1 MPSPIIKKM
10 DSMSKRVTD
19 LLPSTKGGI
28 LTNKWILYL
37 VLFFAIFDVF
47 HFYQKGDLQSV
58 MIFFI
63 VGILVSFFSKNMVVI
78 LIIAIASTHM
88 IRYGKRLTEG
98 FKDDGDEE
106 FADKGEET
114 EEFADE
120 TDETEKP
127 KEEFEG
133 ETDETEKP
141 KETEKPNTE
150 AMNAINNTSS
160 TVNQMAAEAS
170 SVDGISQQT
179 KDLLIKQKTLMEN
192 MKVLEPLLS
201 KADTFIS
208 NNNKEKFTSLAE
220 AYANHGSVTTKPTSK

>member
-98 FKDDGDEE
+98 FKDDDDEE

-127 KEEFEG
+127 KEEFE
-133 ETDETEKP
+133 DETEKP
-141 KETEKPNTE
+141 KKTEKPNTE

-179 KDLLIKQKTLMEN
+179 KDLLTTQKTLMEN
-192 MKVLEPLLS
+192 MKILEPLLS
-201 KADTFIS
+201 KADTFTS
-208 NNNKEKFTSLAE
+208 NKKEKFTSLAE

>member
-98 FKDDGDEE
+98 FKDDDEE

-114 EEFADE
+114 
-120 TDETEKP
+120 
-127 KEEFEG
+127 EEFEG

-141 KETEKPNTE
+141 KEDFEGETDKTEKPKKTEMLNKE
-150 AMNAINNTSS
+150 AMNAINNTSN
-160 TVNQMAAEAS
+160 TVNQMAAQAS
-170 SVDGISQQT
+170 SADDISQQT
-179 KDLLIKQKTLMEN
+179 KELLTTQKELMKN
-192 MKVLEPLLS
+192 MEILEPLLS
-201 KADTFIS
+201 KADTFTF
-208 NNNKEKFTSLAE
+208 NNNKKEKFTSLAE

>member
-10 DSMSKRVTD
+10 DSMSKRITD

-78 LIIAIASTHM
+78 LIIAIASTHL
-88 IRYGKRLTEG
+88 IRYGKKLTEG
-98 FKDDGDEE
+98 FKDEEEE
-106 FADKGEET
+106 FA
-114 EEFADE
+114 
-120 TDETEKP
+120 EKEDT
-127 KEEFEG
+127 EEFEG

-141 KETEKPNTE
+141 KEDFEGETEETEKPKETEKPNKE
-150 AMNAINNTSS
+150 AMNAINNTSN
-160 TVNQMAAEAS
+160 TLNQMAAQAS
-170 SVDGISQQT
+170 SAGDISQQT
-179 KDLLIKQKTLMEN
+179 KELLTTQQQLIKN
-192 MKVLEPLLS
+192 MNILEPLLN
-201 KADTFIS
+201 KADSFRS
-208 NNNKEKFTSLAE
+208 NDIKKEKEKFTSLAE
-220 AYANHGSVTTKPTSK
+220 AYANHGVTTKPTSK

>member
-10 DSMSKRVTD
+10 DSMSKRITD

-78 LIIAIASTHM
+78 LIIAIASTHL

-98 FKDDGDEE
+98 FKDDDDEE
-106 FADKGEET
+106 FADKE
-114 EEFADE
+114 E

-127 KEEFEG
+127 KEDFEG
-133 ETDETEKP
+133 ETEETEKP
-141 KETEKPNTE
+141 KETEKPNKE
-150 AMNAINNTSS
+150 AMNAINNTSN
-160 TVNQMAAEAS
+160 TLNQMAAQAS
-170 SVDGISQQT
+170 SADDISQQT
-179 KDLLIKQKTLMEN
+179 KELLTQQQTLIEN
-192 MKVLEPLLS
+192 MKVLEPLLN
-201 KADTFIS
+201 KADSFRS
-208 NNNKEKFTSLAE
+208 NDIKKEKEKFTSLAE
-220 AYANHGSVTTKPTSK
+220 AYANHGVTTKPTSK